1 MAEVLDQQQ
10 SLNNTWAGFG
20 EFAIVRYRGQGFKPV
35 QPLLTAISF
44 QRGGGFN
51 NKGLKV
57 YIDNADGDSF
67 PIHTPE
73 EALYSFVIPNAD
85 LDGGSLTK
93 YDLPIPLEVT
103 PNAQYVFY
111 LAPWDEGT
119 DSYSDDYADA
129 RWYNVDIYSRG
140 KPIVYSGGGW
150 SVTDLGD
157 FDMYFE
163 TYGDELPEPPPPIP
177 QPDPEPVF
185 PDLTPAPISSE
196 RITYRLVVK
205 DGSGNN
211 LGEFERY
218 KNLRFTKRLN
228 NYGECSFSVP
238 VNDPKIASLIAL
250 RIYTVHIYRDE
261 LLLWAGEQ
269 AVRQGALDD
278 KGGNWATIT
287 CYDWFEQWFSR
298 YTAEEVT
305 FTGIDAGQIA
315 WDMIDT
321 AQGEAN
327 GDFGIT
333 EGTIEATQNRDR
345 TYYNQNIGEAIVNLS
360 NIINGF
366 DFEINTSK
374 VFNVASVIG
383 VDRSDEIRLEYGI
396 NVRSIRITEDFSKPV
411 NRGIVI
417 GDSGV
422 LAEPLRVERDN
433 VTSQGIYKIRE
444 DLSNEMSV
452 SETETLEEKGDA
464 MLRKFQEPLIK
475 ISMEIVRSTTPTIAD
490 FAIGDIIKLIIKTGI
505 YDMNENFRIYEW
517 GVSWDQN
524 DTETL
529 SLTLGNFYLP
539 EFS

>member
-1 MAEVLDQQQ
+1 MAEIIDQEQL
-10 SLNNTWAGFG
+10 LNNTWAGFG
-20 EFAIVRYRGQGFKPV
+20 EFNIVRYRGQGFKPV
-35 QPLLTAISF
+35 KPLLTAIAF
-44 QRGGGFN
+44 QRGDGFN

-57 YIDNADGDSF
+57 YIDTADSNSF
-67 PIHTPE
+67 PLHAPE
-73 EALYSFVIPNAD
+73 DALYSFVIPNAD
-85 LDGGSLTK
+85 LDGGTLKK

-103 PNAQYVFY
+103 PNVQYVFY
-111 LAPWDEGT
+111 MAPWDEVT
-119 DSYSDDYADA
+119 DEYSDDYSDA
-129 RWYNVDIYSRG
+129 RWYNVDIYDRG
-140 KPIVYSGGGW
+140 KPIVYQGGW
-150 SVTDLGD
+150 QVTDLGD
-157 FDMYFE
+157 FDMYFR
-163 TYGDELPEPPPPIP
+163 TYGDDLPEPPPPIP
-177 QPDPEPVF
+177 EPEPEPTY
-185 PDLTPAPISSE
+185 PDLTPAPVAPSKIV
-196 RITYRLVVK
+196 YRLIVK
-205 DGSGNN
+205 DADGNN
-211 LGEFERY
+211 LGEFEKY
-218 KNLRFTKRLN
+218 KNLKFTKRLN

-250 RIYTVHIYRDE
+250 RIYSVHIYRDDV
-261 LLLWAGEQ
+261 LLWAGEQ
-269 AVRQGALDD
+269 AVRQGNLDD

-327 GDFGIT
+327 GDFGII
-333 EGTIEATQNRDR
+333 EGTIEATQDRDR

-360 NIINGF
+360 NVINGF

-383 VDRSDEIRLEYGI
+383 VDRSDELILEYGRNI
-396 NVRSIRITEDFSKPV
+396 RSIRITEDFSKPV

-417 GDSGV
+417 GDSGTF
-422 LAEPLRVERDN
+422 AEPLRVERDN
-433 VTSQGIYKIRE
+433 VPSQVLYKIRE

-452 SETETLEEKGDA
+452 SETATLEEKGDA
-464 MLRKFQEPLIK
+464 MLRKYQEPLIK
-475 ISMEIVRSTTPTIAD
+475 ISMEIVRGATPTIAD
-490 FAIGDIIKLIIKTGI
+490 FAIGDIIKLVIKTGI
-505 YDMNENFRIYEW
+505 YDMNEDFRIFEW

-539 EFS
+539 LFS